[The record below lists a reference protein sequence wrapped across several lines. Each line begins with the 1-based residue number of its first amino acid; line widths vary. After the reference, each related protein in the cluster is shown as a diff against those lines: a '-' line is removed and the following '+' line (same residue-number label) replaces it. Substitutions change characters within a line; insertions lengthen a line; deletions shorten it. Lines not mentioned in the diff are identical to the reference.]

1 MEFEKQYRDDELE
14 KIDFEA
20 LIYLCA
26 CPSQVAAEILRLRDL
41 IGRQSACEET
51 ATASSVHPMIAAA
64 AIQAH
69 ALLEDCLTQVLAAEG
84 WDRQTLKMPEGLRKR
99 RDDFLTRPLSHGS
112 PGEKDGASS
121 G

>member
-1 MEFEKQYRDDELE
+1 MEFQKQYRDDELE

-26 CPSQVAAEILRLRDL
+26 CPSQVAAEILRLREL
-41 IGRQSACEET
+41 IGRQSVCEET
-51 ATASSVHPMIAAA
+51 ATDSGVHQLIAAA
-64 AIQAH
+64 AIKAH

-112 PGEKDGASS
+112 PGETAGGSS